1 MAAVVPL
8 NQDGQNRSR
17 WLNRMQTRVEH
28 RHKVLVLSR
37 NYPNEL
43 MPQLGLWVEGSV
55 RSLSEQ
61 CNLRVVAP
69 TPYCPPLPGFPKY
82 RRFRRVPLQER
93 LNGIEVSHPRFL
105 AGPGFSLYN
114 LEASAHYWSIR
125 NHIDQLRRTFPFDLI
140 HAHFGYPD
148 GVVAARLA
156 RRYAVPFVITEHA
169 SWRPWMDKYPR
180 VRRQVLRASQQCAFH
195 IGVSRCTCESISHFT
210 GETGKLRMIHN
221 GVDPTMFTSLPD
233 NRMPLANQILYVG
246 VMRRVKGVD
255 ILLRAMRQLI
265 NRQPEARLILVGGGF
280 YNSYSLEEK
289 WLKELAQELG
299 LSRNVEFVGL
309 KSPVEVAKYMRE
321 STMLVLP
328 SRRETFGT
336 VLVESLASGTPVVAT
351 RCGGPAEILNEKVGL
366 LVDPDDVN
374 SMAEA
379 MASILERRQSYKARE
394 LRDYALTKFSWTRI
408 AAQTLELYGEAIAGA
423 KARETLAQP
432 AESVVYS
439 QRKECGEGH
448 TR

>member
-1 MAAVVPL
+1 
-8 NQDGQNRSR
+8 
-17 WLNRMQTRVEH
+17 
-28 RHKVLVLSR
+28 
-37 NYPNEL
+37 
-43 MPQLGLWVEGSV
+43 
-55 RSLSEQ
+55 
-61 CNLRVVAP
+61 
-69 TPYCPPLPGFPKY
+69 
-82 RRFRRVPLQER
+82 
-93 LNGIEVSHPRFL
+93 
-105 AGPGFSLYN
+105 
-114 LEASAHYWSIR
+114 
-125 NHIDQLRRTFPFDLI
+125 
-140 HAHFGYPD
+140 
-148 GVVAARLA
+148 
-156 RRYAVPFVITEHA
+156 
-169 SWRPWMDKYPR
+169 
-180 VRRQVLRASQQCAFH
+180 
-195 IGVSRCTCESISHFT
+195 
-210 GETGKLRMIHN
+210 MIHN

-255 ILLRAMRQLI
+255 VLLRAMRQLI